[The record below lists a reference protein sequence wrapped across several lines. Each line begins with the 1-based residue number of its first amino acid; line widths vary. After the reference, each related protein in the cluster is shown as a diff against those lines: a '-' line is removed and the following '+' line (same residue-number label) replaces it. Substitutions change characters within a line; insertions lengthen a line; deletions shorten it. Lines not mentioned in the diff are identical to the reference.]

1 MGMTMNYA
9 GFADLTAKPLSGKAK
24 AQRNNNWAWRPEKG
38 QPKRKASSGFAKDR
52 LDALC
57 GAVQPKARLTKRWAA
72 K

>member
-1 MGMTMNYA
+1 MAMVMNYA

-24 AQRNNNWAWRPEKG
+24 AQRNNNWAWRPPKE
-38 QPKRKASSGFAKDR
+38 QPKRKTGSGFAKDR

-57 GAVQPKARLTKRWAA
+57 GAVAPKERYAKRWAA